1 VSAGNSIPSRL
12 HSDLS
17 ADRAAALALVPVSRE
32 TAERLDSFV
41 ALLLKWQRSV
51 NLISSATV
59 PRLWTRHIADSLQLL
74 DLAPEAKVW
83 ADLGSGGGF
92 PGLVLACALAGR
104 PGCAVHLV
112 ESNMK
117 KAAFLREASRST
129 GAPALVHATRVEDFA
144 NNFEGHLD
152 IVTARAFAP
161 LKPLINKVFP
171 LLGKGGVTGLF
182 LKGQGAELELREAA
196 EVWAIDAM
204 LVPSRTNRFGRIV
217 VIRNLER
224 GGASP

>member
-59 PRLWTRHIADSLQLL
+59 PRLWTRHVADSLQLL
-74 DLAPEAKVW
+74 ELAPRAQVW
-83 ADLGSGGGF
+83 VDLGSGGGF
-92 PGLVLACALAGR
+92 PGLALACALAEK
-104 PGCAVHLV
+104 PGSAVHLV

-117 KAAFLREASRST
+117 KAAFLREASRAT
-129 GAPALVHATRVEDFA
+129 AAPAFVHATRAEDFA

-161 LKPLINKVFP
+161 LKLLIKQAFP
-171 LLGKGGVTGLF
+171 LLGKSGVTGLF
-182 LKGQGAELELREAA
+182 LKGQGAEFELREAA
-196 EVWAIDAM
+196 EVWDIDAM
-204 LVPSRTNRFGRIV
+204 LVPSRTNRSGRIV

-224 GGASP
+224 GGGPP